1 MLRVNPDVVWVD
13 GDDEVRLYHPGT
25 GEFQTLNATA
35 ARIWRRLATGAD
47 IDDVVRDLAVEFEA
61 QDEHDRRMIDR
72 DVRQFVADLGEL
84 GMLGT
89 GLAAEP
95 GR

>member
-1 MLRVNPDVVWVD
+1 MNPDVVWVD
-13 GDDEVRLYHPGT
+13 NDDEVRLYHPGT

-35 ARIWRRLATGAD
+35 ARIWRKLALGAQV
-47 IDDVVRDLAVEFEA
+47 DDVVRDLAAEFEA
-61 QDEHDRRMIDR
+61 QDDQDRQLIDR
-72 DVRQFVADLGEL
+72 DVRQFVAELSEL

-89 GLAAEP
+89 GLTAES